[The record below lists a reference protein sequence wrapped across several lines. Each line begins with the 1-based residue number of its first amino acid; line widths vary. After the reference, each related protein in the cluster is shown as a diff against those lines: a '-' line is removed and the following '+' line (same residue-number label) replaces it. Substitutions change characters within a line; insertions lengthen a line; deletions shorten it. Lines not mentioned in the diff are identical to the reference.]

1 MNISVRMPQL
11 CRQSHAQAE
20 ECHLLPH
27 SDAVLHHLR
36 DIRSLRQ
43 PSCEA
48 LLEFV
53 NA

>member
-1 MNISVRMPQL
+1 MNISARMPQL
-11 CRQSHAQAE
+11 CWQSHVQAE

-36 DIRSLRQ
+36 DIGSLRQ
-43 PSCEA
+43 PSGEA